1 MLKKHVILQQR
12 LTMCEY
18 MYRTL
23 FGGDG
28 FDDIK
33 LVLGVE
39 GDTDVIP
46 PGFGIQCQS
55 SFNALIV
62 VVSDD
67 LYNCE
72 KRHVKY
78 INVKLLID

>member
-1 MLKKHVILQQR
+1 MRSASIR
-12 LTMCEY
+12 
-18 MYRTL
+18 YRTL

-55 SFNALIV
+55 SFYALIV

-67 LYNCE
+67 LYNC
-72 KRHVKY
+72 KKKDPL
-78 INVKLLID
+78 NTLKLNSWSIELY

>member
-1 MLKKHVILQQR
+1 MRSPSIR
-12 LTMCEY
+12 
-18 MYRTL
+18 YRTL

-55 SFNALIV
+55 SFYALIV

-67 LYNCE
+67 LYNC
-72 KRHVKY
+72 KKKKDTL
-78 INVKLLID
+78 NTLKLNSWSIELY

>member
-1 MLKKHVILQQR
+1 MRIPSIR
-12 LTMCEY
+12 
-18 MYRTL
+18 YRTL

-55 SFNALIV
+55 SFYALIV

-67 LYNCE
+67 LYNC
-72 KRHVKY
+72 KKKDTL
-78 INVKLLID
+78 NTLKLNS

>member
-1 MLKKHVILQQR
+1 MRSASIR
-12 LTMCEY
+12 
-18 MYRTL
+18 YRTL

-46 PGFGIQCQS
+46 PGFRIQCQS
-55 SFNALIV
+55 SFYALIV

-67 LYNCE
+67 LYNC
-72 KRHVKY
+72 KKKKDTL
-78 INVKLLID
+78 NTLKLNS